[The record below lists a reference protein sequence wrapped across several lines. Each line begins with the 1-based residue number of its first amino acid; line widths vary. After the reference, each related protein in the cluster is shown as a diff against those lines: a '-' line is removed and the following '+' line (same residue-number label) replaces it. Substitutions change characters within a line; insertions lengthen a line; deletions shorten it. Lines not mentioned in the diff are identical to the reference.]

1 MNAHSFHLIYLTKQV
16 ERGPHG
22 DESAQI
28 IALVVVLAVVFV
40 IVTHASFRFGV
51 LCSDCSRVPVERK
64 RRPLWVVVP
73 KYLFSFLFIDSYLV
87 C

>member
-1 MNAHSFHLIYLTKQV
+1 MNAHSFHLIYLTKRV
-16 ERGPHG
+16 VRDPYGH
-22 DESAQI
+22 ESAQVK
-28 IALVVVLAVVFV
+28 ALDVVLAVFV
-40 IVTHASFRFGV
+40 IVIHASFWSGV
-51 LCSDCSRVPVERK
+51 LCSVYSRVPIDWN